1 MDDKLERVIIDMYKK
16 LVECRR
22 EQEAELR
29 ETEARLDA
37 LECMLNDIGLRFD
50 TDTIV
55 VER

>member
-1 MDDKLERVIIDMYKK
+1 MDDKLERVMIDMYKK

-29 ETEARLDA
+29 ETEAKLET
-37 LECMLNDIGLRFD
+37 LECLLNDIGMKFD
-50 TDTIV
+50 TDTIM

>member
-1 MDDKLERVIIDMYKK
+1 MEDKLERVMIDMYKK

-29 ETEARLDA
+29 ETKARLET
-37 LECMLNDIGLRFD
+37 LECFLNEIGLRFD